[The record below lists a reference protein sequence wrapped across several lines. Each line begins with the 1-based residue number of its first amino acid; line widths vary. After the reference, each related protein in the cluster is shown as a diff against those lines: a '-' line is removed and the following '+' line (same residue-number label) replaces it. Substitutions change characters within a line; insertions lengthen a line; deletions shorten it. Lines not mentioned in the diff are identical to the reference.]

1 MIVNIPDEALPF
13 ILLQRTGLQRL
24 NFRFLRKLGVS
35 YHPRLCGLESRWR
48 GAAIRRDFA
57 ASILQDYDQIRAH
70 LPERAGTILDIGC
83 GVAGIDVALHRHHA
97 TQPPQFRLLD
107 KSAVSERVYYD
118 FHAAAAFYNSLEA
131 ASRVLTSN
139 GVAEAAIQRFEANEQ
154 NTIPLGDGSVDLILS
169 LISWGFHYPVAT
181 YLREAARVLALDG
194 ALILDVRRDSGG
206 WKSCARPFPTS
217 LRLPHSPSSSACV
230 RGGEATAF
238 NPPPP

>member
-1 MIVNIPDEALPF
+1 MMTIEIPDEALPF

-35 YHPRLCGLESRWR
+35 YHPRLCGWECRWR

-83 GVAGIDVALHRHHA
+83 GVAGIDVALHRHYA
-97 TQPPQFRLLD
+97 VQPPQFRLLD
-107 KSAVSERVYYD
+107 KSAVSERVFYD

-154 NTIPLGDGSVDLILS
+154 NTIPLGDGSVDLVIS

-181 YLREAARVLALDG
+181 YLREAARVLAPGG
-194 ALILDVRRDSGG
+194 AMILDVRRDSGG
-206 WKSCARPFPTS
+206 LEELRASFPSLATISEQPKFLRVCAR
-217 LRLPHSPSSSACV
+217 R
-230 RGGEATAF
+230 
-238 NPPPP
+238 